1 VAPETRTQ
9 SATLGMTSL
18 NEGEA
23 ALPAGADHHPGRRP
37 RLNVNG
43 NRKLIVSLDP
53 PVSRRVVRDWCRRQR
68 RDPKTDR
75 PS

>member
-43 NRKLIVSLDP
+43 NRN
-53 PVSRRVVRDWCRRQR
+53 
-68 RDPKTDR
+68 
-75 PS
+75 